1 MFELENM
8 QNDNSN
14 MYEVVKKSN
23 AKNIYLR
30 LLIKGKDGLTAN
42 PTEKRKT
49 FYRNTQPIRN
59 IPPTQMAI
67 TFTVDEIWKL
77 IAKVKPNKS
86 PGCD

>member
-1 MFELENM
+1 MLELENK

-49 FYRNTQPIRN
+49 FCRNT
-59 IPPTQMAI
+59 
-67 TFTVDEIWKL
+67 
-77 IAKVKPNKS
+77 
-86 PGCD
+86 